1 MSQTS
6 SDFQDAINQLK
17 LAEQTITQAQKDTAN
32 SSPQQ
37 QQWMQKTLGA
47 VTHAKDIIESS
58 IR

>member
-6 SDFQDAINQLK
+6 PRFQDAVNQLK

-32 SSPQQ
+32 ASPKQ

-47 VTHAKDIIESS
+47 VTHAKEIIESS
-58 IR
+58 IM